1 MIRVEKSALVP
12 YPVSDMFALVADVDS
27 YPQFLPGCRSVKVHE
42 RTDTEV
48 KASIEMAK
56 GPLHRW
62 FTTRNRL
69 YPEERME
76 LSLIEG
82 PFSHLE
88 GIWTFTPLGDTG
100 SKIAMDIEFAYA
112 SRLLERTMGGV
123 FHGMVNHLVD
133 AFVDQAHK
141 RYGRR

>member
-1 MIRVEKSALVP
+1 MTRVHKTALVP
-12 YPVSDMFALVADVDS
+12 YPVSAMYRLVSDVES
-27 YPQFLPGCRSVKVHE
+27 YPDFLPGCRAVQVQQRDE
-42 RTDTEV
+42 REV

-56 GPLHRW
+56 GPVHRW

-88 GIWTFTPLGDTG
+88 GVWTFTPLGDEG
-100 SKIAMDIEFAYA
+100 SKITMDIEFAYS
-112 SRLLERTMGGV
+112 SRLLERTLGGL
-123 FHGMVNHLVD
+123 FNGMVDHLVD

-141 RYGRR
+141 RYGKG

>member
-1 MIRVEKSALVP
+1 MAKVHKTALVP
-12 YPVSDMFALVADVDS
+12 YSVSAMYKLVEDVDS
-27 YPQFLPGCRSVKVHE
+27 YPSFLPGCRAVKVLE
-42 RTDTEV
+42 RTDEEV

-56 GPLHRW
+56 GPVHRW

-69 YPEERME
+69 FPQERME

-88 GIWTFTPLGDTG
+88 GIWHFSPLGDQG
-100 SKIAMDIEFAYA
+100 SKITMDIEFGYA
-112 SRLLERTMGGV
+112 SRLVERTVGGL
-123 FHGMVNHLVD
+123 FNGMINHLVD
-133 AFVDQAHK
+133 AFVEEAHR